1 LLGFSESRELVQV
14 VVREVGCERED
25 VSGVAAG
32 SGVVVAAVAAG
43 RVAGRASRLCRKTI
57 SRWALAHGFPQK
69 PDMSAFRLIVFRQS
83 LVDFLRD
90 AVRELDISAIT
101 SDYERELR
109 DDPPGCWRQH

>member
-1 LLGFSESRELVQV
+1 MVQV

-32 SGVVVAAVAAG
+32 SGVVVAAFAAG
-43 RVAGRASRLCRKTI
+43 LVAGRASRLCRKTI
-57 SRWALAHGFPQK
+57 SRWALDHGFPQK
-69 PDMSAFRLIVFRQS
+69 PDASAFRLIVFRQS

-109 DDPPGCWRQH
+109 GDLPGCWRQH